1 MDQPKL
7 ERLLRLMKMLTGNK
21 SYSVQNLADRL
32 DMTTRTVYRYIDT
45 FRNAG
50 FVIKNNGNIP
60 RIDKSSPYFK
70 DISSLIH
77 FTEEEA
83 WILKSAIENIDENN
97 LIKQNLKKKLYTVYD
112 YRILA
117 ETVVKG
123 KDSVNINRIIQA
135 IEEKKQVV
143 LKAYSSANSHDVR
156 DRIVEPFRFTTN
168 YIQLWAFEPASKT
181 NKLFKISRIA
191 VVEVSKQTWLFENQ
205 HQEGLMDIFRMTGKH
220 RTDIKLKLGL
230 RAASLLIEEY
240 PLSENFLTPLA
251 DNKWMLETFVC
262 SFEGIGRF
270 VLGLMNE
277 IEIIESKDF
286 ALFINKRME
295 EYKARLLQ
303 QLTHN

>member
-21 SYSVQNLADRL
+21 SFTVEQLAIRL
-32 DMTTRTVYRYIDT
+32 DTTPRTVYRYIDT
-45 FRNAG
+45 FRDAG
-50 FVIKNNGNIP
+50 FVIKKDGNVP

-112 YRILA
+112 YKILA

-123 KDSVNINRIIQA
+123 KNSLIINRIIEA
-135 IEEKKQVV
+135 IEEKKQVL
-143 LKAYSSANSHDVR
+143 LKNYSSANSHDVR

-168 YIQLWAFEPASKT
+168 YIQLWAFEPESGK

-191 VVEVSKQTWLFENQ
+191 EVEVLPQAWM
-205 HQEGLMDIFRMTGKH
+205 HQETHFEGLMDIFR
-220 RTDIKLKLGL
+220 ISSEQQIPVKLRLGL
-230 RAASLLIEEY
+230 RAANLLKEEN
-240 PLSENFLTPLA
+240 PLAEKYMTPL
-251 DNKWMLETFVC
+251 DNNQWMLETTVC
-262 SFEGIGRF
+262 NFDGIGRF
-270 VLGLMNE
+270 VMGMLDETEILMPE
-277 IEIIESKDF
+277 AFKV
-286 ALFINKRME
+286 FILDK
-295 EYKARLLQ
+295 
-303 QLTHN
+303 LTYYQKKLSEPGTA